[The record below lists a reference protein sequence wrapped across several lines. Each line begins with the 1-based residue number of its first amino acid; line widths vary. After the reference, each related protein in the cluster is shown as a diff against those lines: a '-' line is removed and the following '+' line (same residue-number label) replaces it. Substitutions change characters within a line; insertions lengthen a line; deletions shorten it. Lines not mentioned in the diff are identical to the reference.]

1 MAHATSGNTVK
12 IHYRGTLTDG
22 SEFDSS
28 RERQPLEFTLG
39 SGSVIPGFDKA
50 VDGMTVGENKSFT
63 IPCDE
68 AYGPHNPNLIQEVP
82 RGELPEGMEPQL
94 GMRLSAT
101 VQGGQQIDLVVTRV
115 TDETV
120 HLDAN
125 HPLAGEDLTF
135 EVELIAID

>member
-50 VDGMTVGENKSFT
+50 VDGMAVGENKSFT

-101 VQGGQQIDLVVTRV
+101 VQGGQQIDLVVTHV